1 MRTQNISLILL
12 NGLILV
18 LSFLNVVPAYLLV
31 FSLVILNFL
40 YYRYLLMHKTKDY
53 EEQISQVESASKLHQ
68 RVTLVQSSQLETII
82 QNLPFP
88 IALLDVKGA
97 FSITNQA
104 FNAFYKSAPK
114 VYDEKSHFDEIT
126 RFVRFAF
133 LKEEGYRQNLRLEAM
148 DVQAINVP
156 IYDAFRYGGC
166 LLMFLDVTSLLDGE
180 RMQKRFIADA
190 SHELKTPL
198 TSILGMVEILN
209 RPHFNDPETLTDFL
223 IQIEEEAKR
232 MQAIIKDL
240 TEISKTSNTKMILNT
255 QEYTA
260 LSLIEAA
267 VSSVAFEI
275 NHHQNQVMI
284 HCDKNIKV
292 KVDQDKFHQILTN
305 LISNAAKYT
314 TNGNIDIYCTETTE
328 SSIIEIKDTGIG
340 INAEDQAHIFDR
352 FFRSDSS
359 RSRASGGSGLGLAI
373 VKTYVGMHHGE
384 ISVSSKLNEGSTFK
398 LRIPK

>member
-1 MRTQNISLILL
+1 MNIQNVGMVII
-12 NGLILV
+12 NGLFII
-18 LSFLNVVPAYLLV
+18 LSFYNVVPAFVLIT
-31 FSLVILNFL
+31 FSILLNFL
-40 YYRYLLMHKTKDY
+40 FYRYLIKAKEERY
-53 EEQISQVESASKLHQ
+53 EQQLSKVESSLKGHE
-68 RVTLVQSSQLETII
+68 RMTLVQSSQLETII
-82 QNLPFP
+82 QNIPFP
-88 IALLDVKGA
+88 IALLDVNGKYTL
-97 FSITNQA
+97 TNAA
-104 FNAFYKSAPK
+104 FNAFYEGKPSLYDMKSR
-114 VYDEKSHFDEIT
+114 FDEVT
-126 RFVRFAF
+126 RFVRYAY

-156 IYDAFRYGGC
+156 IYDNFRYSGC
-166 LLMFLDVTSLLDGE
+166 LLMFLDVTSLLEGE

-328 SSIIEIKDTGIG
+328 FSIIEIKDTGIG
-340 INAEDQAHIFDR
+340 ISAEDQAHIFDR

-398 LRIPK
+398 LRIPR